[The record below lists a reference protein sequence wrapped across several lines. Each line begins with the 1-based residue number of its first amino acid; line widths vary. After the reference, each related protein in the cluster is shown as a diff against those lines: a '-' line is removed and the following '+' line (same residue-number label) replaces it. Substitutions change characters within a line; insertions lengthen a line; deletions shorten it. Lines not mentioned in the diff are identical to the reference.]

1 MSEQHYKRQRV
12 TFATGQI
19 TLDRLTIRAALL
31 GQISS
36 NLPSRHVDQLKLDRK
51 ATDSAVLS
59 MTQNVAAR
67 LDVKSRKSESS
78 LFAFLISLAD
88 SP

>member
-1 MSEQHYKRQRV
+1 M

-19 TLDRLTIRAALL
+19 TLDRLTIRAVLF
-31 GQISS
+31 GQTFS

-78 LFAFLISLAD
+78 LLVFLISLAD